1 MCWCERPKK
10 TKSWSFVFVS
20 IVYLLK
26 ESAVRNCKIYNYA
39 LLQLQ
44 CIQYIRTS
52 IKSILEA
59 DVYTGKDILL
69 HVLRCENILNVLICF
84 HLCTPGAFCQ
94 LHVYFKRIYLN
105 SNWQQTM

>member
-1 MCWCERPKK
+1 M
-10 TKSWSFVFVS
+10 S

-59 DVYTGKDILL
+59 DVYTGKDIML

>member
-10 TKSWSFVFVS
+10 TKSWSFVS

-26 ESAVRNCKIYNYA
+26 ESAVRNFKIHNCA
-39 LLQLQ
+39 LRQLQ

-59 DVYTGKDILL
+59 DLYTGKHILPY
-69 HVLRCENILNVLICF
+69 ENV
-84 HLCTPGAFCQ
+84 
-94 LHVYFKRIYLN
+94 
-105 SNWQQTM
+105 

>member
-1 MCWCERPKK
+1 M
-10 TKSWSFVFVS
+10 S

-26 ESAVRNCKIYNYA
+26 ESAVRNFKIHNCA
-39 LLQLQ
+39 LRQLQ

-59 DVYTGKDILL
+59 DLYTGKHIFS
-69 HVLRCENILNVLICF
+69 HMRTCSNILNVLICF
-84 HLCTPGAFCQ
+84 QLCAPGAFCQ

-105 SNWQQTM
+105 SKWQQTI